1 MPKVNSLVSKY
12 KDDADFMMVYLEEAH
27 ASDEWPIYQL
37 EEDIPQH
44 RTLDARL
51 AVAERFR
58 DDFDVAPEL
67 TLYVDSIENEF
78 NCAFASWPFR
88 FWVIELGGE
97 EPIVG
102 FKAMPQGATYKIKHL
117 DQYLELC
124 K

>member
-58 DDFDVAPEL
+58 DDFDVL
-67 TLYVDSIENEF
+67 VKGKL
-78 NCAFASWPFR
+78 
-88 FWVIELGGE
+88 
-97 EPIVG
+97 
-102 FKAMPQGATYKIKHL
+102 
-117 DQYLELC
+117 
-124 K
+124 